1 MPNNV
6 LALHSADPDQ
16 LRTRLR
22 SNIMMV
28 QKHKQAAYCRADRSL
43 TLNTLPYSAIDSR
56 LGRRRP
62 RKVSIVVESG
72 SCFDT
77 RYAGKVAEK
86 SEQYERLIDM
96 LKKYGYDV

>member
-1 MPNNV
+1 
-6 LALHSADPDQ
+6 
-16 LRTRLR
+16 
-22 SNIMMV
+22 MMV
-28 QKHKQAAYCRADRSL
+28 QKHEQAAYCRADRSL
-43 TLNTLPYSAIDSR
+43 TLNTLPNSAIDSR

-77 RYAGKVAEK
+77 RHAGKVAEK
-86 SEQYERLIDM
+86 SEQHERLIDM